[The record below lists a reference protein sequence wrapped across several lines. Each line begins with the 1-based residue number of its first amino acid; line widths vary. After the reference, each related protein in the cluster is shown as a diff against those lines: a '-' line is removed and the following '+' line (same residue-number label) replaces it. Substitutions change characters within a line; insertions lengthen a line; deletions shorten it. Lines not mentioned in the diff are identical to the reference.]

1 MSLILSLLL
10 VGVLVALSAIYSG
23 LNVALLSL
31 NISDLRRKA
40 KLGNHYA
47 KKLLP
52 LRVKSHLTLAGI
64 LLCNVATISAS
75 SVVLGQHINGALA
88 VIASTLL
95 IVVFGEVLPQAIFAR
110 NALLYCGRLEPMLRA
125 TTIITYPIAKPLEM
139 LLNALL
145 GDETQVLMSR
155 NELGI
160 MISEHAEH
168 DSSELD
174 EDEVEI
180 IRGALLLSKKQVRDI
195 YTPISKVFWL
205 SPDSKLTPDKIDEL
219 KAKGY
224 SRIPIFNPE
233 LTISFG
239 ILLMKDLVDVDF
251 DGDIVRV
258 NQLQIYP
265 TQLVGSLTALD
276 TLFRRFIS
284 SGTHLLPV
292 EKNDKIIGVVTIE
305 DLLEEIL
312 QHEIQDETDRSR
324 NRI

>member
-1 MSLILSLLL
+1 MSLFLSLFL
-10 VGVLVALSAIYSG
+10 VFVLIVLSAIYSG

-31 NISDLRRKA
+31 SLSDLRRKA
-40 KLGNHYA
+40 KLGNRYA

-52 LRVKSHLTLAGI
+52 LRKRSHLTLAGI

-75 SVVLGQHINGALA
+75 SVILGEHINGGLA
-88 VIASTLL
+88 VVSSTLL

-110 NALLYCGRLEPMLRA
+110 NALLFCGRLEPLLKA

-145 GDETQVLMSR
+145 GKETQVLHSR
-155 NELGI
+155 KELG
-160 MISEHAEH
+160 MLISEHAEH
-168 DSSELD
+168 EDSELD

-180 IRGALLLSKKQVRDI
+180 IGGALLLSEKQVKDI
-195 YTPISKVFWL
+195 YTPISKVYWL
-205 SPDSKLTPDKIDEL
+205 KPDSKLTPDKIDEL
-219 KAKGY
+219 KDKGY
-224 SRIPIFNPE
+224 SRIPIFNSK
-233 LTISFG
+233 LTVSFG
-239 ILLMKDLVDVDF
+239 VLLMKDLVDVDF
-251 DGDIVRV
+251 DEEVISV
-258 NQLQIYP
+258 NQLHVYP
-265 TQLVGSLTALD
+265 SQMVGSLTALD

>member
-1 MSLILSLLL
+1 MSLILSLTL
-10 VGVLVALSAIYSG
+10 VFVLIVLSAIYSG

-31 NISDLRRKA
+31 SISDLKRKA
-40 KLGNHYA
+40 KLGNQYA

-52 LRVKSHLTLAGI
+52 LRRKSHLTLAGI

-75 SVVLGQHINGALA
+75 SVVLDHHINGALA
-88 VIASTLL
+88 VVVSTLL
-95 IVVFGEVLPQAIFAR
+95 IVIFGEVLPQAVFAR
-110 NALLYCGRLEPMLRA
+110 NALVFCGRFEPLLRA
-125 TTIITYPIAKPLEM
+125 TTIITYPIAKPLAM
-139 LLNALL
+139 LLNGLL
-145 GDETQVLMSR
+145 GSETEVLHSR
-155 NELGI
+155 NELGMLI
-160 MISEHAEH
+160 AEHADH
-168 DSSELD
+168 QSSELD

-195 YTPISKVFWL
+195 YTPIAKVYWL
-205 SPDSKLTPDKIDEL
+205 TPDAKLTPDKIDEL
-219 KAKGY
+219 KERGY

-233 LTISFG
+233 LSVSYG
-239 ILLMKDLVDVDF
+239 VLLMKDLVDVDF
-251 DGDIVRV
+251 DGDVVQV
-258 NQLQIYP
+258 NHLQIYP
-265 TQLVGSLTALD
+265 SEMVGSLTALD

-305 DLLEEIL
+305 DLIEEIL